1 MEEGS
6 REKIFSPPVKL
17 KARVWEHFGFH
28 KNEKKELDM
37 THAVCKHCGQKVKYS
52 GNTTNLHLHMTRHHV
67 GISETP
73 VNATATGTQ
82 ASLTAGLQ
90 AKFPTTSPKAK
101 KITDALVSYICKDLR
116 PYSSVENE
124 GFRAL
129 IAECEP
135 RYTIPTRRFIT
146 ETAVPRLY
154 DEVKRHVIDSIS
166 EASRVAI
173 TCDGWTSRATQ
184 SYVTLTCHFI
194 SENWEMLSYVL
205 QTRVLFGSHSGH
217 NVGELLLEV
226 FEEWGLTA
234 KEPVLVTD
242 NASNM
247 VIAAEHA
254 KLLHVRCFAHTL
266 NLAAQRA
273 LKTTAVGRL
282 LGKIR
287 HIVTFFRKSA
297 LASQVLQEKQKL
309 LNLPKHKL
317 MNDVPTRWNSA
328 FDMVERFLEQQ
339 PAICATLL
347 SAEVCKNAKELWTMS
362 DTDLTNA
369 EDVAKTLR
377 PLKVAT
383 LVMSEEKTPTVSI
396 IAPLQA
402 QLCQGSA
409 EQPDDSGIV
418 KEVKRALAQDL
429 GKRYSNKSFLQMASA
444 LDPRFKALPFLT
456 EGGRDDIFAAVGREA
471 AELSEVLLF
480 FLHNNN
486 NNNDNKN
493 NYKIK

>member
-1 MEEGS
+1 M
-6 REKIFSPPVKL
+6 
-17 KARVWEHFGFH
+17 
-28 KNEKKELDM
+28 
-37 THAVCKHCGQKVKYS
+37 
-52 GNTTNLHLHMTRHHV
+52 
-67 GISETP
+67 
-73 VNATATGTQ
+73 
-82 ASLTAGLQ
+82 
-90 AKFPTTSPKAK
+90 KFPPTSQRAQ
-101 KITDALVSYICKDLR
+101 KITTALLSYICKDLR

-124 GFRAL
+124 GFRGL
-129 IAECEP
+129 IQECEP
-135 RYTIPTRRFIT
+135 RYVIPTRRFIT

-154 DEVKRHVIDSIS
+154 AEVKQHVLDSIS

-194 SENWEMLSYVL
+194 SSNWELISHVL
-205 QTRVLFGSHSGH
+205 QTRVLLGSHSGQ
-217 NVGELLLEV
+217 NLGELLLEV
-226 FEEWGLTA
+226 IAEWGITE
-234 KEPVLVTD
+234 KEPVLVSD

-247 VIAAEHA
+247 AIAAEHA

-273 LKTTAVGRL
+273 LKTAAVGRL

-287 HIVTFFRKSA
+287 HIVAFFRKSA
-297 LASQVLQEKQKL
+297 LASQVLLEKQKL
-309 LNLPKHKL
+309 LDLPQHKL
-317 MNDVPTRWNSA
+317 MTDVPTRWNSA

-347 SAEVCKNAKELWTMS
+347 STEVRKNAKDLWTLS
-362 DTDLTNA
+362 ETDLANA

-402 QLCQGSA
+402 QLCQSTE
-409 EQPDDSGIV
+409 EQTDDSGIV
-418 KEVKRALAQDL
+418 KDVKNALAQDL
-429 GKRYSNKSFLQMASA
+429 GKRYANKSFLQMASA

-456 EGGRDDIFAAVGREA
+456 EEERDDIFAALGGEA
-471 AELSEVLLF
+471 AELSEVSILL
-480 FLHNNN
+480 LILIIIIVVIIIINTYINN
-486 NNNDNKN
+486 K
-493 NYKIK
+493 YSTCI